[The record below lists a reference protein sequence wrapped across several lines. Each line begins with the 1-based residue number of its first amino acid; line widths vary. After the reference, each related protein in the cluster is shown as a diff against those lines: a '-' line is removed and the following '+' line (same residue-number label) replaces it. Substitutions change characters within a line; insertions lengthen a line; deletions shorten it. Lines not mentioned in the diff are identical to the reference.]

1 MTNHVNKGSG
11 STGRSSAQA
20 TAVIEAVR
28 THGIQRLSGLLR
40 TMFDGLSSTL
50 FDLAKNLPEAEQQRV
65 LDTLP
70 VVRVMRAEVE
80 GRFASSLLSAFS
92 SLLKVEST
100 KASEG
105 HDTIDYSTLNLVDQE
120 EMDVTVSI
128 DTIVA
133 RSRLDCA
140 SSLGLLRK
148 RFSNVLPRVEVT
160 DRSLPLDPGAVVN
173 AFKDGLL
180 LMTDIHVQER
190 LLILKVFQVQV
201 LSVLGEILDE
211 ANRLMIDAGVLPDLK
226 LANTPT
232 PARAKSSTLKATDA
246 HDDTGA
252 NEKGVQE
259 RASAD
264 MQEMFSYLKEML
276 SMGHGPAMGQ
286 AIPGAQYHGGQ
297 YVGGGG
303 IGMLSAEMVG
313 GSVAAVPMMPLH
325 IAPTAVVQTVATQD
339 LVALLSRIQEL
350 QPNAALKDD
359 ASSPSVGEVRGSIRE
374 NLRSDDETVETVK
387 QADED
392 VINLV
397 SMLFDF
403 ILDDDDLPTAMKA
416 LIGRLQIPLLKVAIL
431 DKSFFNAETHSAR
444 RLLNALA
451 KAGIGWSSR
460 DPGGDALYAKI
471 EEVVFRIL
479 NEFIDELSLFDE
491 LVDEFEEFY
500 EHQQRREE
508 TVDRRTRE
516 TEEGKARAELARAM
530 VQQTLNRRV
539 TGRQLPLVV
548 VKLLQDAWRN
558 VLYMNCLK
566 EGTESEAWKQ
576 SVKVVDAL
584 IWSVQPQAGAE
595 WQNRLKDVAPK
606 LANSI
611 KKGLALVNYDQLATE
626 TMLRE
631 LMQVHMG
638 MLKGEDTHM
647 VSVLDSSTANA
658 SAPGQVDVK
667 DVSTADAMVV
677 ESVVMPETPSI
688 EIEVSELPSDDKHV
702 LLVSNLNVGSWVEF
716 IEPDQLDR
724 HKLVARIR
732 SIDKLIFANRRGIK
746 VSEMTGS
753 KLAMDMSIGRARLV
767 EGAEFI
773 DRALESVIGSLR
785 EMNQKSRSA

>member
-1 MTNHVNKGSG
+1 
-11 STGRSSAQA
+11 
-20 TAVIEAVR
+20 
-28 THGIQRLSGLLR
+28 
-40 TMFDGLSSTL
+40 
-50 FDLAKNLPEAEQQRV
+50 
-65 LDTLP
+65 
-70 VVRVMRAEVE
+70 
-80 GRFASSLLSAFS
+80 
-92 SLLKVEST
+92 
-100 KASEG
+100 
-105 HDTIDYSTLNLVDQE
+105 
-120 EMDVTVSI
+120 
-128 DTIVA
+128 
-133 RSRLDCA
+133 
-140 SSLGLLRK
+140 
-148 RFSNVLPRVEVT
+148 
-160 DRSLPLDPGAVVN
+160 
-173 AFKDGLL
+173 
-180 LMTDIHVQER
+180 
-190 LLILKVFQVQV
+190 
-201 LSVLGEILDE
+201 
-211 ANRLMIDAGVLPDLK
+211 
-226 LANTPT
+226 
-232 PARAKSSTLKATDA
+232 
-246 HDDTGA
+246 
-252 NEKGVQE
+252 
-259 RASAD
+259 
-264 MQEMFSYLKEML
+264 MQEMFSYLKDML

-303 IGMLSAEMVG
+303 IGMLPASAVG

-325 IAPTAVVQTVATQD
+325 ISPTAVVQTVATQD

-350 QPNAALKDD
+350 QPNASLKDD

-374 NLRSDDETVETVK
+374 SLRSDDETVEAVK
-387 QADED
+387 QVDED

-444 RLLNALA
+444 RLLNVLA

-491 LVDEFEEFY
+491 LVEEFEEFY
-500 EHQQRREE
+500 EQQQRREE